1 MIAKE
6 LSFFPAGN
14 KDLKERERVCSTTL
28 EERCE
33 GVCVC
38 ECVCACV
45 GECARVREK
54 DRSRKNVR
62 G

>member
-33 GVCVC
+33 GVSVR
-38 ECVCACV
+38 VCAC
-45 GECARVREK
+45 GVREK